1 MTVGPE
7 MLTLRETALRLGV
20 KADHVTRLVERG
32 DLDAVDVS
40 IGRRKRCLRVSA
52 GSVERFL
59 NARRVTPQPA
69 QPSRPRSSLP
79 PGVWRICG

>member
-1 MTVGPE
+1 MAVEPE

-20 KADHVTRLVERG
+20 KVDHVTRLVERG

-52 GSVERFL
+52 KSVENFL
-59 NARRVTPQPA
+59 NVRRVIPRPVQS
-69 QPSRPRSSLP
+69 SRPRSSLP